1 MMEEEKQQEIQQKY
15 MELQV
20 LGQQINQ
27 MQKQIQLLENQSIE
41 LTLVEQGLEDIKNV
55 KIGTKIL
62 VPISSGIFVKA
73 ELKDNEELLVN
84 VGANVTVK
92 KDIPSTKQLIKRQLD
107 EIKKVQEETIVELQK
122 LVIKANSI
130 EEEINK
136 IASEK

>member
-92 KDIPSTKQLIKRQLD
+92 KDIPSTKQLIKKQLD